1 MRLPAPRRIG
11 TLVGALLLFGI
22 LSRVI
27 SLLQNASLSGDEAML
42 ALNVGRRSF
51 GELLLPLDFSQIAPV
66 PFLWAERLAT
76 LLFGVS
82 GTVLRLVPLA
92 AGITL
97 LWVLYRLAAAVGDQV
112 ESIVALALGVTAYR
126 LIRYSVEVK
135 PYIVDALVAAALVLL
150 AIRLAQDLDDRRS
163 WVWLAL
169 GGVVGVLLS
178 TPAILVGGAVLAGI
192 AVACLRARRPGLLLR
207 LGLMG
212 LIWSMVFAAAYLTWY
227 APVVGTP
234 YMRDFW
240 AEALIRPGTAHFF
253 RRLWIGLDDTACTL
267 TCWRGIFDLAP
278 LLLLLVA
285 VGVTVIWRRQGPEYA
300 IMLNWTDL
308 RRLWCVHARTLSD
321 RRPIDA
327 VCRSAAGGLGSGWDR
342 GRGPKHRG
350 ALASVKTRWPVALFL
365 YPSLVLAAVLTF
377 APPADW
383 GVRGVEIGPLAD
395 VFLRDGGGE
404 PVYIFARAIPA
415 WVFHTTNW
423 ADPDTARLAWV
434 ARNGGPDG
442 GAFVNGPSRGTRPR
456 GEGRGLVYLRG
467 GRTELFGTRAAPKN
481 GGLGPAAHSVWFRL
495 GGERSLADALRSPPL
510 RVARDVRFR
519 PPASGRAGALL
530 SAVRVQGGGLVSTRE
545 APGAVLYR
553 IRFGS
558 RSPD

>member
-1 MRLPAPRRIG
+1 
-11 TLVGALLLFGI
+11 
-22 LSRVI
+22 
-27 SLLQNASLSGDEAML
+27 
-42 ALNVGRRSF
+42 
-51 GELLLPLDFSQIAPV
+51 
-66 PFLWAERLAT
+66 
-76 LLFGVS
+76 
-82 GTVLRLVPLA
+82 
-92 AGITL
+92 
-97 LWVLYRLAAAVGDQV
+97 
-112 ESIVALALGVTAYR
+112 
-126 LIRYSVEVK
+126 
-135 PYIVDALVAAALVLL
+135 
-150 AIRLAQDLDDRRS
+150 
-163 WVWLAL
+163 
-169 GGVVGVLLS
+169 
-178 TPAILVGGAVLAGI
+178 
-192 AVACLRARRPGLLLR
+192 
-207 LGLMG
+207 
-212 LIWSMVFAAAYLTWY
+212 
-227 APVVGTP
+227 
-234 YMRDFW
+234 MRDFW

-285 VGVTVIWRRQGPEYA
+285 VGVTLIWRRRGPEYA
-300 IMLNWTDL
+300 IMLAGPIFAGFGASML
-308 RRLWCVHARTLSD
+308 GRYPIAARLMLYAAPLLAVLVAVGIVAAARSIEA
-321 RRPIDA
+321 RWPR
-327 VCRSAAGGLGSGWDR
+327 
-342 GRGPKHRG
+342 
-350 ALASVKTRWPVALFL
+350 VKTRWPVALFL

-467 GRTELFGTRAAPKN
+467 GRTELFGTPSGSQGRVGTGYTPPHPDPGWAEN
-481 GGLGPAAHSVWFRL
+481 EVWRMRSAAHPYVWLVMSDFDHL
-495 GGERSLADALRSPPL
+495 PLDER
-510 RVARDVRFR
+510 
-519 PPASGRAGALL
+519 GALL
-530 SAVRVQGGGLVSTRE
+530 SAVRAQGGELVSSRE